1 MQGREEFRGTGR
13 PYVLDRVDAE
23 GFEPF
28 VVDGVPT
35 GEIRWL
41 RAGNGQPPEEL
52 EVGIW
57 RSDPATYDYPF
68 LVDETF
74 HVIEGTVSIE
84 LPDSGDTV
92 ELRAGDVAYFSRGTR
107 SIWRVTETF
116 RKFVI
121 TPPS

>member
-1 MQGREEFRGTGR
+1 MEAAER
-13 PYVLDRVDAE
+13 PYGLDRIDAE
-23 GFEPF
+23 EFEPF

-41 RAGNGQPPEEL
+41 RPGSGPAPEAL

-57 RSDPATYDYPF
+57 RSDPASYDYPF
-68 LVDETF
+68 EVDETF
-74 HVIEGTVSIE
+74 HVVEGAVTID
-84 LPDSGDTV
+84 LPDSGETI
-92 ELRAGDVAYFSRGTR
+92 ELKAGDVAYFRRGTR
-107 SIWRVTETF
+107 STWTVTERF